1 MFRHSLEKDSLVPLF
16 LGGFCS
22 PPPLPFMLFLRLAG
36 LPGKTLVEA
45 REAGKSAA
53 GWRASRAGQLGGGHL
68 HVQLSP
74 WGTAEKGQP
83 SEAKTGRVKPWL

>member
-1 MFRHSLEKDSLVPLF
+1 
-16 LGGFCS
+16 
-22 PPPLPFMLFLRLAG
+22 MLFLRPAG